1 MELATPRASP
11 PPEPQAVPRLWH
23 RGGAAAG
30 GAQPAGACAAAQR
43 RGDVHDNNDESG
55 SASDGGGGTERS
67 CSSVRCRVLPV
78 CGAGLDVQHACACA
92 GMHAQHMQDAA

>member
-30 GAQPAGACAAAQR
+30 GAQPAGACGAPR
-43 RGDVHDNNDESG
+43 LRGHARDNEESG

-67 CSSVRCRVLPV
+67 CSSVR
-78 CGAGLDVQHACACA
+78 
-92 GMHAQHMQDAA
+92 